1 MFPRP
6 LARFVFIA
14 LLLAAASNNA
24 LAAEVTVNIDVPGNR
39 WKTVRLRNL
48 PQGTSMSLQIL
59 ASGKIRVIVVDSTE
73 LKRFPKTRALFEASV
88 DQRLG
93 FSLVIPRTGD
103 YYVVFDNRVSAE
115 PRQITL
121 RVQAKRPANRRPT
134 PRSEEK
140 LDQT

>member
-1 MFPRP
+1 MLPRP
-6 LARFVFIA
+6 LARFVCVA
-14 LLLAAASNNA
+14 LLLVTTSSKA

-39 WKTVRLRNL
+39 WKTVRLKNL
-48 PQGTSMSLQIL
+48 PQGTLVSLQIL
-59 ASGKIRVIVVDSTE
+59 ASGKMRVIVVDSTE

-93 FSLVIPRTGD
+93 FSVVIPRTGD
-103 YYVVFDNRVSAE
+103 YYVVFDNRASAT

-121 RVQAKRPANRRPT
+121 RVQAERPSNRRPT
-134 PRSEEK
+134 PKSEEK